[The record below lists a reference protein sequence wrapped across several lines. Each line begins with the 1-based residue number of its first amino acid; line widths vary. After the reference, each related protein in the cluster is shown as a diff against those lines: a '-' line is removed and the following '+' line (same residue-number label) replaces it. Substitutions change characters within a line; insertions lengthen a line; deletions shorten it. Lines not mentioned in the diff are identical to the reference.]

1 MTVSDVPESLDLLYQ
16 RHHGMVLRAA
26 YRICGNI
33 ADAEDV
39 LQTVFLRLARNDG
52 ASPMNSAERYLYR
65 AAVNAALD
73 VVRAKRDSQ
82 HVNLDDV
89 AEARRELS
97 VAPVVNEDDL
107 RRRLRQALAGLNP
120 RAAEMFALR
129 YIEGRT
135 NAEVAR
141 IMATSA
147 PVVAVTLFRAR
158 KQLQKSFQDR
168 RGK

>member
-1 MTVSDVPESLDLLYQ
+1 MTASDVPESLDLLYQ
-16 RHHGMVLRAA
+16 RHHGLVLRAA

-39 LQTVFLRLARNDG
+39 LQTVFLRLARNDK
-52 ASPMNSAERYLYR
+52 ASTLNSVESYLYR

-89 AEARRELS
+89 AEARELS
-97 VAPVVNEDDL
+97 VAPVVNDDEA
-107 RRRLRQALAGLNP
+107 RRRLRHALAGLNP

-129 YIEGRT
+129 YIEGRN

-141 IMATSA
+141 IMETSA

>member
-1 MTVSDVPESLDLLYQ
+1 MTASDVPESLDMLYQ
-16 RHHGMVLRAA
+16 RHHGIVLRAA
-26 YRICGNI
+26 YRVCGNL

-39 LQTVFLRLARNDG
+39 LQTVFLRLARNDS
-52 ASPMNSAERYLYR
+52 ASHMNSVESYLYR

-73 VVRAKRDSQ
+73 VVRAKRNSQ

-89 AEARRELS
+89 GEARRELS
-97 VAPVVNEDDL
+97 VAPVVNEEELRDRL
-107 RRRLRQALAGLNP
+107 RRALAKLHP
-120 RAAEMFALR
+120 RAAEMFTLR
-129 YIEGRT
+129 YIEGRS

-141 IMATSA
+141 IMETSA

-158 KQLQKSFQDR
+158 KQLQKSFKDR